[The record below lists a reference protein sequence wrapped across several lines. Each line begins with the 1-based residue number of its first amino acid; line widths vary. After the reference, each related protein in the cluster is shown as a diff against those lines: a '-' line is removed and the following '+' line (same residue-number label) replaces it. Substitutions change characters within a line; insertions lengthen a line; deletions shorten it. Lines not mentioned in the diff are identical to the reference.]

1 MAGEESLDKGYFVQ
15 PTAFS
20 AEDHMTIVR
29 EDIFGPVVACML
41 YKTIDE
47 VIERANNSPYGLG
60 SGLWT
65 MNLKNPHI
73 VAGKLKAGSVW
84 ANCYNLTNAAVPFAG
99 YK

>member
-47 VIERANNSPYGLG
+47 
-60 SGLWT
+60 
-65 MNLKNPHI
+65 
-73 VAGKLKAGSVW
+73 
-84 ANCYNLTNAAVPFAG
+84 
-99 YK
+99 